1 MARQREIPLLPQK
14 NRPAV
19 LFSRELEQYAT
30 TFAAHSDGAEF
41 PVSLVPASSNIL
53 DHLQTS
59 EYGVIVVGST
69 HPAVSSNTL
78 LKHITDRQ
86 QLTSVIVVSDRPDVN
101 NAVKLMKA
109 GAFDVLVTP
118 IEPARLVQS
127 AEDALAEFTQKK
139 ARRRSEERNRA
150 LTNFEEIVGE
160 SPAIQLIRQTTNTVA
175 PSDANV
181 FIWGESGTGKEL
193 IAKGLHSKSKRTS
206 KPFIAINCAALPKD
220 ILENEL
226 FGHEKGAF
234 TGALNQKPGC
244 FELADGGTLFLDEI
258 GEMSV
263 ETQAKLLR
271 AIEEQSFRRLGGR
284 NEIRVDVRIVAATNR
299 DISTALEQG
308 TLRSD
313 LYYRLSVVEIEL
325 PPLRNRKQDILP
337 LADHFLRM
345 FGLKYGKEI
354 RGFTSDYVEMLE
366 SYHWP
371 GNIRELRNAIERAV
385 VICPGE
391 SISVLDLPEK
401 ILKTQNE
408 IMHISIPIGSSV
420 EEAEKK
426 LILETLA
433 SVGNNKA
440 KAARILGVSRKT
452 LHNKLH
458 SFDWRLEGK

>member
-1 MARQREIPLLPQK
+1 MLRSKEIPLPPQK
-14 NRPAV
+14 NRPAI
-19 LFSRELEQYAT
+19 LFSRELEQYVTTLAT
-30 TFAAHSDGAEF
+30 HSGGADF
-41 PVSLVPASSNIL
+41 PVSLVPVSSNIL

-59 EYGVIVVGST
+59 EYGVIVISST
-69 HPAVSSNTL
+69 NPAVSNNSL

-86 QLTSVIVVSDRPDVN
+86 QLTSVIVVFERPDVD
-101 NAVKLMKA
+101 NAVKLMKG

-127 AEDALAEFTQKK
+127 TEDALTEFTQRK
-139 ARRRSEERNRA
+139 ARRRSEERNRV
-150 LTNFEEIVGE
+150 LTSFEEIVGE

-181 FIWGESGTGKEL
+181 FIWGESGTGKKL
-193 IAKGLHSKSKRTS
+193 IAKGLHSKSKRAS

-220 ILENEL
+220 ILDNEL

-258 GEMSV
+258 GEMSA

-271 AIEEQSFRRLGGR
+271 AIEEQSSRRLGGR
-284 NEIRVDVRIVAATNR
+284 NEIKVDVRIVAATNR
-299 DISTALEQG
+299 DISSALDQG

-337 LADHFLRM
+337 LANHFLRM

-354 RGFTSDYVEMLE
+354 RGFTSDYIEMLE

-371 GNIRELRNAIERAV
+371 GNIRELRNAVERAV

-408 IMHISIPIGSSV
+408 IMHISIPLGSSV